1 MTPHSNGQH
10 PIRLIAV
17 DIDHTLLTS
26 QHQLS
31 PRTEQALRAALAD
44 GVQLV
49 LATGKTYRSAVDL
62 IQRLELSTPG
72 IFSQGTVIANPDG
85 SVRSQQA
92 LDPALARQVITYAE
106 DRGYSIALYC
116 GNRILVRRRNP
127 RIDYL
132 HTRYG
137 EPPAEAVGALQNVL
151 DLLPVN
157 KLIAFTDGD
166 ARAITALRW
175 QLGMQVNGSARLLQA
190 GVSDMLEVLPPGASK
205 GAALKALLRDLNI
218 APENVLA
225 VGDAENDIEML
236 QLAGMSAAVANA
248 SPTVKAV
255 AKAVVASHDEDGV
268 AEAVE
273 RWVLQAAT
281 AASETESR

>member
-1 MTPHSNGQH
+1 MTQPLNGKH

-31 PRTEQALRAALAD
+31 PRNEKTLRAALAD
-44 GVQLV
+44 GVQVV
-49 LATGKTYRSAVDL
+49 LATGKTYLSAVDL
-62 IQRLELSTPG
+62 IQRLGLTTPG
-72 IFSQGTVIANPDG
+72 IFSQGTVTVNPDG
-85 SVRSQQA
+85 TVRSQQV

-106 DRGYSIALYC
+106 DRGFSIALYC
-116 GNRILVRRRNP
+116 GNRILVRSSNA
-127 RIDYL
+127 RIERL
-132 HTRYG
+132 HSRYG
-137 EPPAEAVGALQNVL
+137 EPPPEPVGALQNVL
-151 DLLPVN
+151 DALPVN

-205 GAALKALLRDLNI
+205 GAALKALLKDLKI
-218 APENVLA
+218 APETVLA
-225 VGDAENDIEML
+225 VGDAENDVEML
-236 QLAGMSAAVANA
+236 QLAGIGVAVANA
-248 SPTVKAV
+248 SPAVKAV

-273 RWVLQAAT
+273 RWVLQPQAAAPQIET
-281 AASETESR
+281 A